1 MRVDDLMI
9 GAVLLLAAPGTSSS
23 KGISSCGAEPASQVL
38 AVPVRQRTFRAGPPP
53 YSRFALFAAR
63 TAIEKQRSSIQPD
76 RRFSMFNR
84 NLLAAIV
91 LAAVSS
97 TALALDADH
106 PAMDRDAKMS
116 SEKGLA

>member
-1 MRVDDLMI
+1 QR
-9 GAVLLLAAPGTSSS
+9 LLAQFPGRRGRRPARARGVRAGARNKERSARSAAREPRPSSML
-23 KGISSCGAEPASQVL
+23 QVL
-38 AVPVRQRTFRAGPPP
+38 AAPVRQRTSRAGPPP

-97 TALALDADH
+97 TALALDADQ
-106 PAMDRDAKMS
+106 PAKD
-116 SEKGLA
+116 